1 MKWLLGCYI
10 ALSIPVLRTST
21 GERPVLVQAY
31 LRSCCFRG
39 AYAHVYISPWRDF
52 IMPYI
57 QIDTVHSPQLNTLHN
72 QLGIFTYSTPQVDP
86 LIQFPVPVLHIITH

>member
-1 MKWLLGCYI
+1 
-10 ALSIPVLRTST
+10 
-21 GERPVLVQAY
+21 
-31 LRSCCFRG
+31 
-39 AYAHVYISPWRDF
+39 
-52 IMPYI
+52 MPYI